1 MWWETGAIA
10 NYNAKI
16 RSEAKCLSLF
26 FLFFSSV
33 PCYFGNTTMVSLSNV
48 QISINYPLL
57 KFIRMSLMHFRLL
70 ICRASIM
77 QFVLMKSNL
86 PDLFNTNSV
95 FFFIF
100 VKRICI

>member
-26 FLFFSSV
+26 FLFFQV
-33 PCYFGNTTMVSLSNV
+33 CHVILVSLSNV

-57 KFIRMSLMHFRLL
+57 KFIRMSLMHFKLL

-77 QFVLMKSNL
+77 QFVLMKPNL
-86 PDLFNTNSV
+86 HDLFNTNSV
-95 FFFIF
+95 FFFLF
-100 VKRICI
+100 L